1 MCTSW
6 IDHYCADLNRDPD
19 TYLSKKSI
27 FHLLIPSDLNYEK
40 EKYRNDRFRYV
51 RRHRTETSNQNKKS
65 RFIFSD
71 FQDFICEEGTC

>member
-1 MCTSW
+1 MSVLGCEKKFSSDLNVNFSVKMCTSW

-40 EKYRNDRFRYV
+40 EKYRNDRF
-51 RRHRTETSNQNKKS
+51 
-65 RFIFSD
+65 
-71 FQDFICEEGTC
+71 